1 MLMGMKDLFELP
13 EEIKRKHKSDV
24 PYSSYNGDSP
34 TIPLCQT
41 FGIHD
46 APLEDNSLAFT
57 NLMWPQG
64 NPTFCETMK
73 KMGTKMVELHSLILK
88 MILDGYGLPKQ
99 YTSTIEELKYHSSF
113 RFMKYKV
120 PEINKDCEIALVP
133 HTDKNTLTILCQ
145 NEVQGLE
152 VLTKENKWIQ
162 LDIPQEG
169 CIVIVGDT
177 LKAWS
182 NGRLHA
188 PTHRVT
194 MCGDKERYSFGLFT
208 NPKEKMKIEVPHELV
223 DDKMHPLRYRSFNY
237 GDYLDYFVSTLKENA
252 LEAFIGV

>member
-1 MLMGMKDLFELP
+1 MCEFLIDFKNIF
-13 EEIKRKHKSDV
+13 V
-24 PYSSYNGDSP
+24 YS
-34 TIPLCQT
+34 
-41 FGIHD
+41 
-46 APLEDNSLAFT
+46 
-57 NLMWPQG
+57 
-64 NPTFCETMK
+64 ETMK

-152 VLTKENKWIQ
+152 FLTKDNKWIQ

-177 LKAWS
+177 LKVLLPCMYCTS
-182 NGRLHA
+182 
-188 PTHRVT
+188 
-194 MCGDKERYSFGLFT
+194 S
-208 NPKEKMKIEVPHELV
+208 
-223 DDKMHPLRYRSFNY
+223 
-237 GDYLDYFVSTLKENA
+237 
-252 LEAFIGV
+252 

>member
-1 MLMGMKDLFELP
+1 
-13 EEIKRKHKSDV
+13 
-24 PYSSYNGDSP
+24 
-34 TIPLCQT
+34 
-41 FGIHD
+41 
-46 APLEDNSLAFT
+46 
-57 NLMWPQG
+57 
-64 NPTFCETMK
+64 
-73 KMGTKMVELHSLILK
+73 

-152 VLTKENKWIQ
+152 FLTKDNKWIQ

-177 LKAWS
+177 LKVLS
-182 NGRLHA
+182 CMYC
-188 PTHRVT
+188 T
-194 MCGDKERYSFGLFT
+194 S
-208 NPKEKMKIEVPHELV
+208 
-223 DDKMHPLRYRSFNY
+223 S
-237 GDYLDYFVSTLKENA
+237 
-252 LEAFIGV
+252 